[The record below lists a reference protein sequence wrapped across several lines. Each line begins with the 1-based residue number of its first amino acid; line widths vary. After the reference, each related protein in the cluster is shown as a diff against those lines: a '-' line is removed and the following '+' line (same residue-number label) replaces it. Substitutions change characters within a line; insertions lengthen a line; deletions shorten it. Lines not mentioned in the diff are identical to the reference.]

1 MMKTFHSGF
10 FTGIGISIFIAAIS
24 FILATLPGFQLIG
37 PLALSI
43 LIAVAY
49 RQIAGYPVTGRA
61 GLQFSSKYFLRTAIV
76 LYGLKLNLQVIL
88 QDGWHLLILDLLIIL
103 FGIFTTYYL
112 ARKWNADP
120 KMSLLLGIG
129 TGICG
134 AAAIAAFSPLIQA
147 KEEETATSVGMIALL
162 GTVMGLG
169 YTALYSFSSLSAEQ
183 YGVWTGISLHE
194 LAHVALASAPGG
206 SDALAI
212 GLLAKLGR
220 VFWLVPLCLL
230 YAAWRNKKT
239 GTTTN
244 TKIDFP
250 WFLIGFIVMSV
261 VGTYLLGETF
271 AQSQWNSILSQ
282 ITTFLLSV
290 AMVGFGLNVDLKEVW
305 VKAKKTF
312 VILILVSILL
322 SVLSYFLVLSGLLV

>member
-1 MMKTFHSGF
+1 MMKTFNSGF
-10 FTGIGISIFIAAIS
+10 FVGIGISILIAGIS
-24 FILATLPGFQLIG
+24 FLLATLPGFQLIG

-61 GLQFSSKYFLRTAIV
+61 GLQFGSKYFLRTAIV
-76 LYGLKLNLQVIL
+76 LYGLKLNLQVVL
-88 QDGWHLLILDLLIIL
+88 RDGWQLLIVDLFVIL
-103 FGIFTTYYL
+103 FGIFVTYFL
-112 ARKWNADP
+112 ARKWNADL
-120 KMSLLLGIG
+120 KISVLLGIG

-134 AAAIAAFSPLIQA
+134 AAAIAAFSPLLKA

-169 YTALYSFSSLSAEQ
+169 YTALYTFSSLSPEQ
-183 YGVWTGISLHE
+183 YGVWVGISLHE

-220 VFWLVPLCLL
+220 VFWLVPLCIL
-230 YAAWRNKKT
+230 YAAWRNRKA

-250 WFLIGFIVMSV
+250 WFLVGFIVMSV
-261 VGTYLLGETF
+261 VGTYVLGEAF
-271 AQSQWNSILSQ
+271 AKSQWNNILSQ

-305 VKAKKTF
+305 SKAKKPF
-312 VILILVSILL
+312 VILILVSIVL
-322 SVLSYFLVLSGLLV
+322 SVLSYFLVLSGLLI